1 MKAIILAAG
10 YSSRLG
16 NQFEDMPKGL
26 LDINGKSIIQR
37 QITLFHEKKIDDIII
52 VTGPNSDKFNFEDVT
67 YVEDKNYRENE
78 VLGSL
83 MAAKNLMNTEII
95 MTYSDILFD
104 KAILDQVLNFQD
116 DIGVA
121 TEMNWL
127 PTYQNRIQHPL
138 SQADNVLIKN
148 GKITE
153 IRKNMAKYLKNK
165 NLGEFFGIM
174 HLSSAGTKN
183 FVKVYDRLV
192 KSHTGPFH
200 DAPSFKKAYLTD
212 ILQELIDLNFDVKP
226 ILCKGVW
233 CEMDTTEDLE
243 TARKKFRS

>member
-37 QITLFHEKKIDDIII
+37 QITLFHEKKIDEIII

-67 YVEDKNYRENE
+67 YVEDKNYGENE

-83 MAAKNLMNTEII
+83 MATKNLMNTEII

-116 DIGVA
+116 NIGVA

-127 PTYQNRIQHPL
+127 PTYQNRSQHPL

-153 IRKNMAKYLKNK
+153 MRKNIQKPDSKI
-165 NLGEFFGIM
+165 GEFTGIVK
-174 HLSSAGTKN
+174 LSKN
-183 FVKVYDRLV
+183 GSDILLKKLNELH
-192 KSHTGPFH
+192 KSHNGKFH
-200 DAPSFKKAYLTD
+200 NASSLKQSIIPDM
-212 ILQELIDLNFDVKP
+212 IQELIDSEINVEP
-226 ILCKGVW
+226 IYISGKW
-233 CEMDTTEDLE
+233 CEIDTPQDLE
-243 TARKKFRS
+243 IARKIFEE

>member
-37 QITLFHEKKIDDIII
+37 QITLFHEKKIDEIII
-52 VTGPNSDKFNFEDVT
+52 VTGPNRDKFNFEDVT

-83 MAAKNLMNTEII
+83 MATKNLMNTEII

-127 PTYQNRIQHPL
+127 PTYQNRSQHPL

-153 IRKNMAKYLKNK
+153 MRKNIQKPDSKI
-165 NLGEFFGIM
+165 GEFAGIVK
-174 HLSSAGTKN
+174 LSKN
-183 FVKVYDRLV
+183 GSDILLKKLNELH
-192 KSHTGPFH
+192 KSHNGKFH
-200 DAPSFKKAYLTD
+200 NASSLKQSIIPDM
-212 ILQELIDLNFDVKP
+212 IQELIDSEINVEP
-226 ILCKGVW
+226 IYVSGKW
-233 CEMDTTEDLE
+233 CEIDAPQDLE
-243 TARKKFRS
+243 IARKIFEE